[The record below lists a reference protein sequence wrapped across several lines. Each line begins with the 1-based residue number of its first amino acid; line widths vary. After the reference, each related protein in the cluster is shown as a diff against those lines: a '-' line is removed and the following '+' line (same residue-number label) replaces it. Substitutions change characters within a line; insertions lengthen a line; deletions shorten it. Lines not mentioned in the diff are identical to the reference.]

1 MRSILLSL
9 LLLFLAIGAP
19 GCKKHTSDLPSQ
31 ESASPSGTP
40 VVPPKVAYAEVLR
53 RSIPTEAKLT
63 GSITAN
69 DPILVSPQINGSVDQ
84 VFVKQG
90 DLVTRGQLLFTMNDE
105 TIQLQVLEDQASLT
119 QAYAVLG
126 LRPGEHLRDRNE
138 VPAVKKALSALEN
151 RKKNYEQYRELRRQ
165 ELISDQQLDDQK
177 QLYES
182 AKSDYDAS
190 LEQVDQSLAAIQVQ
204 QAKLEKDRYQKVFTR
219 VSSPI
224 QGAVQQVNVTPG
236 GTASTATPSVA
247 LLDMNDLYLSL
258 AVPQELVPKVAIGRV
273 ITGQVTTVPP
283 VKLTA
288 RVERV
293 DPTLNTQT
301 RTLTIR
307 ARILDANT
315 FLRPG
320 MFADVSFD
328 TGDSVDSL
336 LVPQSAVLTQAGLSY
351 VYLLEQQS
359 GNWVAHQSSVKLG
372 DTEGDWIEITGT
384 LKVGDKVASSSLAA
398 LRDKQSV
405 ELGEATPPYGSGP

>member
-1 MRSILLSL
+1 M
-9 LLLFLAIGAP
+9 
-19 GCKKHTSDLPSQ
+19 
-31 ESASPSGTP
+31 
-40 VVPPKVAYAEVLR
+40 
-53 RSIPTEAKLT
+53 
-63 GSITAN
+63 
-69 DPILVSPQINGSVDQ
+69 
-84 VFVKQG
+84 
-90 DLVTRGQLLFTMNDE
+90 
-105 TIQLQVLEDQASLT
+105 
-119 QAYAVLG
+119 
-126 LRPGEHLRDRNE
+126 
-138 VPAVKKALSALEN
+138 
-151 RKKNYEQYRELRRQ
+151 
-165 ELISDQQLDDQK
+165 
-177 QLYES
+177 
-182 AKSDYDAS
+182 
-190 LEQVDQSLAAIQVQ
+190 
-204 QAKLEKDRYQKVFTR
+204 
-219 VSSPI
+219 
-224 QGAVQQVNVTPG
+224 
-236 GTASTATPSVA
+236 
-247 LLDMNDLYLSL
+247 
-258 AVPQELVPKVAIGRV
+258 
-273 ITGQVTTVPP
+273 VTTVPP

>member
-1 MRSILLSL
+1 MRPILLSL
-9 LLLFLAIGAP
+9 LLLFLVTGAP
-19 GCKKHTSDLPSQ
+19 GCKKHTSDVLSDGN
-31 ESASPSGTP
+31 ASPSGTP
-40 VVPPKVAYAEVLR
+40 VVSPQVAYAEVVR

-119 QAYAVLG
+119 QAYAALG
-126 LRPGEHLRDRNE
+126 LRPGERLRDRNE

-151 RKKNYEQYRELRRQ
+151 KKKNYEQYRELRRQ

-224 QGAVQQVNVTPG
+224 DGAVQQVNVTPG

-247 LLDMNDLYLSL
+247 LIDMDDLYLSL

-273 ITGQVTTVPP
+273 ITGQVATVPP

-307 ARILDANT
+307 ARILDAKT

-351 VYLLEQQS
+351 VYLLEQQ
-359 GNWVAHQSSVKLG
+359 GGKWVAHQSSVKLG
-372 DTEGDWIEITGT
+372 DTEGDWVEITAT
-384 LKVGDKVASSSLAA
+384 LQIGDRVASSNLAA
-398 LRDKQSV
+398 LRDKQPV
-405 ELGEATPPYGSGP
+405 ELGEVTPPYGSGP